1 MELINNFS
9 EIFLSVWNKGILG
22 VDIFQILIGIGIFLL
37 FLVFRGL
44 ISKLVIKKLEIISK
58 RTTNKLDDTFVQ
70 SLVGPARFLPI
81 VLGFFIASY
90 YMTFS
95 MEGREVVDT
104 INRTLIT
111 ILIFW
116 VIHQIIEPVS
126 YILSGLDKLLT
137 RELIGWIIK
146 SLKILIFILGLAA
159 VLELWGI
166 KIGPIIAGLGL
177 FGVAVALGAQ
187 DLFKNLISGI
197 LVLVEKRFK
206 IGDWIAVE
214 GIIEGVVE
222 KIGFRSTT
230 IRKFDK
236 SLAIIPNFQF
246 AENAVVNV
254 SETSNWL
261 ISWIITLQY
270 DTTVDQ
276 LKKIRDEIENHIN
289 LSEDYNTSIGVAV
302 RVDKFSDS
310 SIDMYVRCFTKTG
323 SWNNW
328 LDVKERLAIAIKE
341 ISQEYYYNVFGITLT
356 FCIIN
361 VLILKI
367 ISLIGL
373 LKINFNIIFS
383 LTNPFYFLKIYSP
396 LNNEFSFEL
405 IYEMIFLFFNQFNF
419 NIIYSFLLLTTFLL
433 ALKNIFFK
441 SQNENYKNYLYIV
454 LFSLIV
460 FFLISMNNF
469 RYNVSYNIYILPFLF
484 LSIGI
489 LLNTF
494 KKKFYSIMLISLLII
509 NFTLNIENYKKYI
522 YKPSNL
528 DFVCTNKSTRDFYYH
543 WARNFDEDF
552 FKKICLN
559 SNLLFK

>member
-1 MELINNFS
+1 LNMELLNNFS

-22 VDIFQILIGIGIFLL
+22 VDIFQILIGIGIFLI
-37 FLVFRGL
+37 FLIFRGL
-44 ISKLVIKKLEIISK
+44 ISKLIIKKLEIISN
-58 RTTNKLDDTFVQ
+58 RTTNKLDDTFVS
-70 SLVGPARFLPI
+70 SLKGPARFLPI

-95 MEGREVVDT
+95 SEGREIADT

-126 YILSGLDKLLT
+126 YVLSGLDKLLT

-206 IGDWIAVE
+206 IGDWILVD
-214 GIIEGVVE
+214 GIIEGIVE

-246 AENAVVNV
+246 AENAVINV

-270 DTTVDQ
+270 NTTVDQ
-276 LKKIRDEIENHIN
+276 LKTIRNQIEDHIN
-289 LSEDYNTSIGVAV
+289 KSDDFNVSIGIAV

-310 SIDMYVRCFTKTG
+310 SIDMYVRCFTKTD
-323 SWNNW
+323 SWNEW
-328 LDVKERLAIAIKE
+328 LAVKERLALEIKQIVE
-341 ISQEYYYNVFGITLT
+341 
-356 FCIIN
+356 
-361 VLILKI
+361 
-367 ISLIGL
+367 
-373 LKINFNIIFS
+373 
-383 LTNPFYFLKIYSP
+383 TNKA
-396 LNNEFSFEL
+396 SFA
-405 IYEMIFLFFNQFNF
+405 FP
-419 NIIYSFLLLTTFLL
+419 S
-433 ALKNIFFK
+433 
-441 SQNENYKNYLYIV
+441 S
-454 LFSLIV
+454 S
-460 FFLISMNNF
+460 
-469 RYNVSYNIYILPFLF
+469 IYIE
-484 LSIGI
+484 
-489 LLNTF
+489 
-494 KKKFYSIMLISLLII
+494 KK
-509 NFTLNIENYKKYI
+509 
-522 YKPSNL
+522 
-528 DFVCTNKSTRDFYYH
+528 
-543 WARNFDEDF
+543 
-552 FKKICLN
+552 
-559 SNLLFK
+559 